1 MDGSEPN
8 GLIGRNLDSYSLIKT
23 LISKVSFM
31 LNNQQGHVA

>member
-23 LISKVSFM
+23 FSKVSFM
-31 LNNQQGHVA
+31 LNNHQSHVA